1 MLCAS
6 QFARGLLLKKL
17 KYFVSAC
24 SWFIVKKAKIF
35 WSYVNHFGILVGV
48 RKYRILI
55 VLCKK
60 SFFELP
66 NHISRLTSQNEVSA
80 SFFFLLLRLL
90 EKIGSYRVL
99 LFYTLFSLHFNK
111 TKKNKL
117 FYLHFSCETLLS
129 NQVRK
134 FKSQKYF
141 PR

>member
-1 MLCAS
+1 M
-6 QFARGLLLKKL
+6 
-17 KYFVSAC
+17 
-24 SWFIVKKAKIF
+24 
-35 WSYVNHFGILVGV
+35 NHFGILVGV

-111 TKKNKL
+111 TKKKINCFIYISLAKHCWVIKL
-117 FYLHFSCETLLS
+117 GNLKVKNTFPDKLENPESLKKWSRQFEYFLTNVPIVSEDL
-129 NQVRK
+129 VRA
-134 FKSQKYF
+134 F
-141 PR
+141 